1 MENETVILDA
11 GHGGDDYGFTLG
23 AFKEKEAMLRITTSL
38 EKKLQEEGI
47 KTFKTRNDDSTLDNM
62 TRLEIIKE
70 ISPYQNAILIT
81 NHLNPQNKE
90 TKIIYS
96 NGLNEGILNKISL
109 EFNKEIF
116 KTKNSILENE
126 EVYEYDIHHNQY
138 YGTSRKLLNDKIKSG
153 KIIVKDI
160 DVNGTEHLKEL
171 LGNDTKVVTIFLRVP
186 KEELKHRLENRI
198 DKPSPQ
204 EIILRLNRF
213 DYEESRISLY
223 DYVLKNNDLEKTV
236 RIIMTIIE
244 NEEKLER
251 LNSKN

>member
-1 MENETVILDA
+1 MLVILSGVAGAGKDTIKKELIKRMENVESLPSYTSRAIREGDIEGETYNFVSRA
-11 GHGGDDYGFTLG
+11 EF
-23 AFKEKEAMLRITTSL
+23 
-38 EKKLQEEGI
+38 EEMI
-47 KTFKTRNDDSTLDNM
+47 
-62 TRLEIIKE
+62 E
-70 ISPYQNAILIT
+70 
-81 NHLNPQNKE
+81 NKE
-90 TKIIYS
+90 
-96 NGLNEGILNKISL
+96 
-109 EFNKEIF
+109 F
-116 KTKNSILENE
+116 
-126 EVYEYDIHHNQY
+126 YEYDIHHNQY

-244 NEEKLER
+244 NEVRLEKEE
-251 LNSKN
+251 NQN

>member
-1 MENETVILDA
+1 MLVILSGVAGAGKDTIKKELIKRMENVESLPSYTSRPIREGDVE
-11 GHGGDDYGFTLG
+11 GGTYHFVS
-23 AFKEKEAMLRITTSL
+23 KEEF
-38 EKKLQEEGI
+38 EKMIG
-47 KTFKTRNDDSTLDNM
+47 
-62 TRLEIIKE
+62 
-70 ISPYQNAILIT
+70 
-81 NHLNPQNKE
+81 
-90 TKIIYS
+90 
-96 NGLNEGILNKISL
+96 
-109 EFNKEIF
+109 
-116 KTKNSILENE
+116 NE
-126 EVYEYDIHHNQY
+126 EFYEYDIHHNQY
-138 YGTSRKLLNDKIKSG
+138 YGTSRKLLNNKIKSG

-213 DYEESRISLY
+213 DYEEYRISLY

-244 NEEKLER
+244 NEVRLEKEE
-251 LNSKN
+251 NQN